1 MSRLS
6 AALTMTSAAL
16 RWCTLLW
23 ERMFEDD
30 DDYDQDAHVAR
41 LEEENL
47 TLKER
52 LFLMVQEVGD
62 MRRRLEALEAC
73 FLHNDAVGG
82 VRQNPGNDGVH
93 VSSEN
98 SGEDNA
104 YSH

>member
-1 MSRLS
+1 
-6 AALTMTSAAL
+6 
-16 RWCTLLW
+16 
-23 ERMFEDD
+23 
-30 DDYDQDAHVAR
+30 
-41 LEEENL
+41 
-47 TLKER
+47 
-52 LFLMVQEVGD
+52 LMEQEVGD

-73 FLHNDAVGG
+73 FLQNDAVGG